1 MQSKQAAVRF
11 IIVTVLLDMLGIGLI
26 VPVLPKLVT
35 TMYGGDLSEGSRIFG
50 WFVASYALMQFLFAP
65 VLGNLSDAYGRRRV
79 LLVSLLGA
87 GLDYLLMAFAPDLKW
102 LFVGRVI
109 SGITGANIAAANAY
123 IADVSP
129 PEERAKNF
137 GLIGACFGVGFII
150 GPALGGVLGE
160 YGLRVPFM
168 AAAVLNLCN
177 TLYGFFVL
185 PESLAP
191 ENRRPF
197 DWSRINP
204 LASLRALGRF
214 PVVLGLTATIALER
228 LAHNSL
234 PSTWVLFTTYRFGW
248 TEAQNGLSLAL
259 VGLMFGLVQGGLAG
273 KFVAKFGER
282 RALLFGLSVGALGF
296 LLYGLATQGWM
307 LYAIIAA
314 TSIGGVAGPALMSMI
329 TRLVPASEQG
339 ALQGALSSV
348 QSLAAIAGPL
358 MATSLFG
365 YFTSPHAPVHL
376 PGAAFLVSAILV
388 ALGVLLAAR
397 SAQVSEEPK
406 MAEKGDV
413 ATV

>member
-1 MQSKQAAVRF
+1 MQNKQAAVRF
-11 IIVTVLLDMLGIGLI
+11 IIVTVLLDMIGIGII

-35 TMYGGDLSEGSRIFG
+35 TLYGSDLSEGSRIFG

-79 LLVSLLGA
+79 LLISLLGS
-87 GLDYLLMAFAPDLKW
+87 GLDYLLMAFSPDLKW

-129 PEERAKNF
+129 PDERAKNF
-137 GLIGACFGVGFII
+137 GLIGACFGVGFIV
-150 GPALGGVLGE
+150 GPALGGVLGS
-160 YGLRVPFM
+160 YGLRTPFI
-168 AAAVLNLCN
+168 AAAALNLLN

-214 PVVLGLTATIALER
+214 PVVLGLTATILLER
-228 LAHNSL
+228 LAHDSL

-259 VGLMFGLVQGGLAG
+259 VGLMFGLVQGGVAG
-273 KFVAKFGER
+273 KFVARFGER
-282 RALLFGLSVGALGF
+282 TALLFGLSIGALGF
-296 LLYGLATQGWM
+296 LLYGLATQSWM
-307 LYAIIAA
+307 LYAVIAL

-329 TRLVPASEQG
+329 TKLVPASEQG
-339 ALQGALSSV
+339 ALQGALSSI

-365 YFTSPHAPVHL
+365 YFTSPRAPVHL
-376 PGAAFLVSAILV
+376 PGAAFLVSAALV
-388 ALGVLLAAR
+388 AVSVLLAAR
-397 SAQVSEEPK
+397 SSQLTPAKEN
-406 MAEKGDV
+406 ADLTAG
-413 ATV
+413 

>member
-1 MQSKQAAVRF
+1 MQNKQAAVRF
-11 IIVTVLLDMLGIGLI
+11 IVVTVLLDMIGIGII

-35 TMYGGDLSEGSRIFG
+35 TLYGSDLSEGSRIFG

-79 LLVSLLGA
+79 LLISLLGS
-87 GLDYLLMAFAPDLKW
+87 GLDYLLMAFSPGLKW

-129 PEERAKNF
+129 PEERAKNY
-137 GLIGACFGVGFII
+137 GLIGACFGVGFIV
-150 GPALGGVLGE
+150 GPALGGVLGS
-160 YGLRVPFM
+160 YSLRAPFI
-168 AAAVLNLCN
+168 AAAALTLLN

-214 PVVLGLTATIALER
+214 PVVLGLTATILLER
-228 LAHNSL
+228 LAHDSL

-259 VGLMFGLVQGGLAG
+259 VGLMFGVVQGGVAG
-273 KFVAKFGER
+273 KFVARFGER
-282 RALLFGLSVGALGF
+282 TALLFGLSVGALGF

-307 LYAIIAA
+307 LYAIIAL

-329 TRLVPASEQG
+329 TKLVPASEQG
-339 ALQGALSSV
+339 ALQGALSSI

-365 YFTSPHAPVHL
+365 YFTSPRAPVHL
-376 PGAAFLVSAILV
+376 PGAAFLVSAALV
-388 ALGVLLAAR
+388 AVGALLAAH
-397 SAQVSEEPK
+397 SSQVTQAKEN
-406 MAEKGDV
+406 ADLAAG
-413 ATV
+413 

>member
-1 MQSKQAAVRF
+1 MQSRPAAVRF
-11 IIVTVLLDMLGIGLI
+11 IVVTVLLDMLGIGVI

-35 TMYGGDLSEGSRIFG
+35 TMYGGDLSDGSFVFG
-50 WFVASYALMQFLFAP
+50 WFVASYALMQFLFSP
-65 VLGNLSDAYGRRRV
+65 VLGNLSDAYGRRPV
-79 LLVSLLGA
+79 LLISLFGA

-102 LFVGRVI
+102 LFVGRVL

-129 PEERAKNF
+129 PEERAKNY
-137 GLIGACFGVGFII
+137 GLIGACFGAGFIF
-150 GPALGGVLGE
+150 GPALGGLLGT
-160 YGLRVPFM
+160 YGLRVPFI

-191 ENRRPF
+191 ENRRRF

-228 LAHNSL
+228 LAHDTF
-234 PSTWVLFTTYRFGW
+234 PSTWVLFTTYRFNW
-248 TEAQNGLSLAL
+248 TEAQNGLSLAV
-259 VGLMFGLVQGGLAG
+259 VGLMFGMVQGGVAG

-282 RALLFGLSVGALGF
+282 RALLFGLIVSALGF

-307 LYAIIAA
+307 LYAIIVA

-329 TRLVPASEQG
+329 TKLVPPTEQG
-339 ALQGALSSV
+339 SLQGALSSV
-348 QSLAAIAGPL
+348 QSLAAIVGPL
-358 MATSLFG
+358 LATSLFG
-365 YFTSPHAPVHL
+365 YFTAPRAPLHL
-376 PGAAFLVSAILV
+376 PGAAFLASAVLV
-388 ALGVLLAAR
+388 ALGAILAAR
-397 SAQVSEEPK
+397 NTQSASADQP
-406 MAEKGDV
+406 
-413 ATV
+413 T